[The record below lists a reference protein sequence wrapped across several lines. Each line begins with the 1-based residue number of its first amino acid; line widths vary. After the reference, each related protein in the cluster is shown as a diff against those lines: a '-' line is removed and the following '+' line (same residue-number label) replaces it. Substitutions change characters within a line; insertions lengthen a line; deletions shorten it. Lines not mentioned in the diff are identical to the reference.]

1 METIAWQNNRIALL
15 DQTRLPRERVMLD
28 VDSVA
33 ALIEAIASLRVRG
46 APALGI
52 AAAYGIALAAHQ
64 SPATSLDAFRAD
76 VRRDAAAIVAARP
89 TAVNMAWASQRML
102 AVLAHD
108 LPPTALQDAILTEAR
123 AIHQEDIDG
132 NRRMGVHGA
141 MLIPDG
147 ATVLTHCNA
156 GALATGG
163 YGTALGVLRAAKES
177 GKRLRV
183 YAGETRPLLQGA
195 RLTAWELAQDG
206 FDVTLITDSMAG
218 HFLHSGAIT
227 CVIVG
232 ADRIAMNG
240 DTANKIGT
248 YSVAVLAREN
258 GVPFYVAAPVST
270 LDPALPTGDGIPI
283 EQRKPEEITHWGHV
297 RTAPEG
303 IKVAN
308 PAFDVTPARYIAAII
323 TERGVARPPYA
334 TSLRAILEGVLA

>member
-1 METIAWQNNRIALL
+1 METIAWQHNRIALL

-33 ALIEAIASLRVRG
+33 TLVEAITSLRIRG

-52 AAAYGIALAAHQ
+52 AAAYGIALAAQQ
-64 SPATSLDAFRAD
+64 SPANTLAAFRAD
-76 VRRDAAAIVAARP
+76 VRLDAAAIVAARP
-89 TAVNMAWASQRML
+89 TAVNMAWAAQRML
-102 AVLAHD
+102 AVLDRDMPIAA
-108 LPPTALQDAILTEAR
+108 LPDALLAEAR
-123 AIHQEDIDG
+123 AIHQEDVSG

-141 MLIPDG
+141 ALIPDG

-156 GALATGG
+156 GTLATGG
-163 YGTALGVLRAAKES
+163 YGTALGVLRAAKEA

-183 YAGETRPLLQGA
+183 YADETRPLLQGA

-283 EQRKPEEITHWGHV
+283 EQRKPEEITRWGNV
-297 RTAPEG
+297 QTAPEG

-334 TSLRAILEGVLA
+334 ASLRAILEGVPV

>member
-1 METIAWQNNRIALL
+1 METIAWQDNRISLL

-33 ALIEAIASLRVRG
+33 TLIESITSLRVRG

-52 AAAYGIALAAHQ
+52 AAAYGIALAARQ
-64 SPATSLDAFRAD
+64 SPAKALDAFRSG
-76 VRRDAAAIVAARP
+76 VRHAASEIVAARP
-89 TAVNMAWASQRML
+89 TAVNMAWAAHRML
-102 AVLAHD
+102 GVLDHD
-108 LPPTALQDAILTEAR
+108 LPIPALQDALLAEAR
-123 AIHQEDIDG
+123 AIHIEDVDG
-132 NRRMGVHGA
+132 NRRMGAHGA

-163 YGTALGVLRAAKES
+163 YGTALGVLRAAKEA
-177 GKRLRV
+177 GKHLRV
-183 YAGETRPLLQGA
+183 YADETRPLLQGA

-218 HFLHSGAIT
+218 HFLHSGVIT

-248 YSVAVLAREN
+248 YAVAVLAREN

-283 EQRKPEEITHWGHV
+283 EQRKPEEVTHWGQV
-297 RTAPEG
+297 QTAPEG

-323 TERGVARPPYA
+323 TERGVARPPYVA
-334 TSLRAILEGVLA
+334 SLRAILEGVPA

>member
-1 METIAWQNNRIALL
+1 METIAWQHNRIALL

-28 VDSVA
+28 VASVA
-33 ALIEAIASLRVRG
+33 VLIEAITSLRIRG

-52 AAAYGIALAAHQ
+52 AAAYGIALAAQQ
-64 SPATSLDAFRAD
+64 SPAKSLDAFRAD
-76 VRRDAAAIVAARP
+76 VRRHAAAIVAARP
-89 TAVNMAWASQRML
+89 TAVNMAWAAQRML
-102 AVLAHD
+102 AVLHRD
-108 LPPTALQDAILTEAR
+108 LPIAALRDALLAEAI
-123 AIHQEDIDG
+123 AIHQEDVAG

-141 MLIPDG
+141 TLIPDG

-163 YGTALGVLRAAKES
+163 YGTALGVLRAARES

-218 HFLHSGAIT
+218 HFLKSGAIT

-283 EQRKPEEITHWGHV
+283 EQRKPEEITRWGNV
-297 RTAPEG
+297 QTAPEG

-334 TSLRAILEGVLA
+334 ASLRAILEGVPV